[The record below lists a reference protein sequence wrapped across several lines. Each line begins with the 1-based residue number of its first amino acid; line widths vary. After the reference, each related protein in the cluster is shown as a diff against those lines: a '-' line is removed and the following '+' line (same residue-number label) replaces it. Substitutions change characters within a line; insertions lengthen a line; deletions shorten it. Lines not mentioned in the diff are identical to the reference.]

1 MHVWVVLIILIQST
15 RNFFV
20 TQAYHSVRLLK
31 RHSLASNVCLFFNKD
46 KTFPSKLKRF
56 TVQLTCLRFS
66 FTSLLEDNQGWLL
79 TFVQVKFYTSR
90 IFSVNSP
97 VYLIISGFIIDT
109 TGCYTWAFFTAGIV
123 THVAGL
129 VPLTLFCLKN
139 KKDDDLKKDKT
150 RKLLLWL
157 TSFCKSNSFIWTF
170 LSQTTT
176 MTETTK
182 KLSHNWCILVSP
194 LSLKPTVAA
203 FGTS

>member
-1 MHVWVVLIILIQST
+1 M
-15 RNFFV
+15 
-20 TQAYHSVRLLK
+20 
-31 RHSLASNVCLFFNKD
+31 
-46 KTFPSKLKRF
+46 
-56 TVQLTCLRFS
+56 
-66 FTSLLEDNQGWLL
+66 
-79 TFVQVKFYTSR
+79 
-90 IFSVNSP
+90 NSP

-157 TSFCKSNSFIWTF
+157 TSFRKNNSFIRTF

-182 KLSHNWCILVSP
+182 KLSHNWCIRVSLSRWNQRWRLLAPRKIILGMKWKGIYCPVIGQRDQSEESTIKKGVKFMFSLFLV
-194 LSLKPTVAA
+194 
-203 FGTS
+203 